1 MAWFAH
7 RLGPPCPR
15 PLSRTPPCLSRNPHC
30 PRNHRH
36 SNHRNP
42 RRCEHSLQ
50 RLLAQRLFGLA
61 LGYEDLCDHD
71 RLRDDSL
78 LALAL
83 GSDDLSGERRLR
95 ERDRGHPLAGSSTL
109 NRLELGT
116 PEQAP
121 QDRYKRIVAD
131 PQRLD
136 ALLVELFLDS
146 HAAAPEEIVLD
157 VDATDDPL
165 HGRQEGRFFHG
176 YYDCYCYLPL
186 YVTCGPHLLCGRLRR
201 SNRDAADGAVEELQ
215 RIVGQ
220 IRQRWPRVRVV
231 VRGDAGFCRDELMA
245 WCEAAEGVDYVF
257 GLAQNARLKR
267 ALAAVPRFPLSDA
280 GELEPQAAGGG
291 PGGVAAGRGAR
302 GQPALRGDQPGA
314 GADRDPAAVRAAVLR
329 ARGHGEPHQGAAAG
343 PVRGP
348 DFGGDAA
355 GEPVAAVLGPV
366 RGGAA
371 GGVATTRAGGDGAG
385 ADAVRDDP
393 GAAAEGGRGGAGER
407 AEGLGVVVLGVSAP
421 GAVRAQPGAVAG
433 GDAGIACGPAGG
445 VFTLRQFAEQDGQSA
460 PEPVPVDADM
470 ATRGDS

>member
-1 MAWFAH
+1 M
-7 RLGPPCPR
+7 
-15 PLSRTPPCLSRNPHC
+15 
-30 PRNHRH
+30 
-36 SNHRNP
+36 
-42 RRCEHSLQ
+42 
-50 RLLAQRLFGLA
+50 
-61 LGYEDLCDHD
+61 
-71 RLRDDSL
+71 
-78 LALAL
+78 
-83 GSDDLSGERRLR
+83 
-95 ERDRGHPLAGSSTL
+95 
-109 NRLELGT
+109 
-116 PEQAP
+116 
-121 QDRYKRIVAD
+121 
-131 PQRLD
+131 
-136 ALLVELFLDS
+136 
-146 HAAAPEEIVLD
+146 
-157 VDATDDPL
+157 
-165 HGRQEGRFFHG
+165 
-176 YYDCYCYLPL
+176 
-186 YVTCGPHLLCGRLRR
+186 
-201 SNRDAADGAVEELQ
+201 EELQ

-245 WCEAAEGVDYVF
+245 WCEAAEDVDYVF

-267 ALAAVPRFPLSDA
+267 ALAQPGAGQRAGVAAVPRFPLSDA

-302 GQPALRGDQPGA
+302 GQPALGGDQPGA

-385 ADAVRDDP
+385 AGAVRDDP

-407 AEGLGVVVLGVSAP
+407 AEGLGVVVRGVSAP

-433 GDAGIACGPAGG
+433 GDAGIACGPAGETAG
-445 VFTLRQFAEQDGQSA
+445 APRAAASGRCVHPAPIRRAGRAECPGTG
-460 PEPVPVDADM
+460 P
-470 ATRGDS
+470 G

>member
-1 MAWFAH
+1 M
-7 RLGPPCPR
+7 
-15 PLSRTPPCLSRNPHC
+15 
-30 PRNHRH
+30 
-36 SNHRNP
+36 
-42 RRCEHSLQ
+42 
-50 RLLAQRLFGLA
+50 
-61 LGYEDLCDHD
+61 
-71 RLRDDSL
+71 
-78 LALAL
+78 
-83 GSDDLSGERRLR
+83 
-95 ERDRGHPLAGSSTL
+95 
-109 NRLELGT
+109 
-116 PEQAP
+116 
-121 QDRYKRIVAD
+121 
-131 PQRLD
+131 
-136 ALLVELFLDS
+136 
-146 HAAAPEEIVLD
+146 
-157 VDATDDPL
+157 
-165 HGRQEGRFFHG
+165 
-176 YYDCYCYLPL
+176 
-186 YVTCGPHLLCGRLRR
+186 RLRR

-231 VRGDAGFCRDELMA
+231 VRGDRRVLPRRVDGVVRGGRGRRLRVRPGPER
-245 WCEAAEGVDYVF
+245 AA
-257 GLAQNARLKR
+257 AA

-291 PGGVAAGRGAR
+291 QGGVAAGWGAR

-385 ADAVRDDP
+385 AGAVRDDP
-393 GAAAEGGRGGAGER
+393 GAAAEGGRGGAGEP

-433 GDAGIACGPAGG
+433 GDAGIACGPAGETAG
-445 VFTLRQFAEQDGQSA
+445 TPRAAARGRCVHPAPIRRAGRAECPGTG
-460 PEPVPVDADM
+460 P
-470 ATRGDS
+470 G